1 MATLDRARRLELP
14 HITAAEA
21 EMARTAQRLI
31 VEALDH
37 SRAAEI
43 RLTSEVGES
52 PSISVPPQTLRLIAE
67 VLGALSE
74 GRPITVMSAGREFS
88 TVEAANFLKVS
99 RPFVIKEIQ
108 EGRLPHRMVG
118 THRRIAFEDLMQYA
132 TKMRENQKAALERM
146 AEDAANLGLDY

>member
-1 MATLDRARRLELP
+1 MATLERARRLEP
-14 HITAAEA
+14 PNMTAAEV

-43 RLTSEVGES
+43 RLTSDSGET
-52 PSISVPPQTLRLIAE
+52 PIIRVPTQTLRLIAE

-74 GRPITVMSAGREFS
+74 RQPVTVMPASRELS

-99 RPFVIKEIQ
+99 RPFVIKEI
-108 EGRLPHRMVG
+108 EAKRLPHRMVG
-118 THRRIAFEDLMQYA
+118 THRRIAF
-132 TKMRENQKAALERM
+132 
-146 AEDAANLGLDY
+146 